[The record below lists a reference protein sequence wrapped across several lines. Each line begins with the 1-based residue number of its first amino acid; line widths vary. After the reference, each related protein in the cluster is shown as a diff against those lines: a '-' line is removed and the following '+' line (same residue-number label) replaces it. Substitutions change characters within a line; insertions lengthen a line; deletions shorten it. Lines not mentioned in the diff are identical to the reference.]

1 MPMSLLKRLY
11 EYKLIILSTFLIVI
25 IIILMPEVEKPK
37 CVDMIIAKT
46 TVC

>member
-1 MPMSLLKRLY
+1 MPMSLLKKLY
-11 EYKLIILSTFLIVI
+11 EYKLIILSTFLIGLI
-25 IIILMPEVEKPK
+25 FLFMPEVEKPK

>member
-11 EYKLIILSTFLIVI
+11 EYKLIILSTFLIAI